1 MFDAFNRW
9 PNATVA
15 AICLLLLS
23 VALAFGIASVPDQQA
38 QPVTF
43 GQKVPQSSISASLLQ

>member
-1 MFDAFNRW
+1 MFEIFSRW

-15 AICLLLLS
+15 AVCLVLLS
-23 VALAFGIASVPDQQA
+23 VALAFGIASVPDQQP

-43 GQKVPQSSISASLLQ
+43 GQKVPQSSIPATLLQ